1 MEPSAPPEEP
11 APQPA
16 EPPAEVP
23 PPTDAV
29 PPTEAAA
36 DTAPSPEGAPPADAA
51 PPPETEPPPA
61 DAPPA
66 AAAAP
71 PPGPSPVAPD
81 SVPPTVTANGVDS
94 VPPVEP
100 PPDVA
105 KSPKGKGKAKSP
117 KGRGKGKGKGRANRA
132 VLDGLKAQI
141 LDHTKQTTQLNQ
153 RIQEMQA
160 GDEVSGKQIEFYE
173 LEHNELMRE
182 YQIARQ
188 EVQDLET
195 IVANKEREIEEVRE
209 VSAAELKV
217 YQRKVKHL
225 MAANQNQFSQAYL
238 KNEEQIFLERRRQ
251 QLEAADP
258 ERIANALRSDSNS
271 LQLENETLMTNHRM
285 KQDRLFT
292 QLREEY
298 EREADARRAEHEQR
312 VRAMRAQLED
322 QRLAETSLLEQRKNE
337 QIRQLQANNAKA
349 FDRIQHYFS
358 GITHN
363 NLDVI
368 RQHKNRIS
376 EKKGQLNIIRKTV
389 DELNQQRRKL
399 EIPLNELIAENERL
413 LKEIDVYKQDKRDL
427 ARNKA
432 IIKVKEDELR
442 DLQLSH
448 EVLQQRFEQLEQDR
462 DAIYDQFESS
472 IHDVRQKTEF
482 RAYILE
488 QKVKRLHE
496 VLEQRELQLQ
506 EVMQRAGLDATEISA
521 KIDDVIAVKNAKINQ
536 LEVDL
541 AKVQRAHNAILD
553 AYEQKMLKFGI
564 PKEDMGFTVAPDQVM
579 FCETP
584 DS

>member
-1 MEPSAPPEEP
+1 MSEQPEGAAAPSETPEPSPPPSEPSAPPPEPAAFEPTDVPPEPP
-11 APQPA
+11 APQSTAA
-16 EPPAEVP
+16 EPVVP
-23 PPTDAV
+23 EPV
-29 PPTEAAA
+29 V
-36 DTAPSPEGAPPADAA
+36 PSPA
-51 PPPETEPPPA
+51 
-61 DAPPA
+61 
-66 AAAAP
+66 
-71 PPGPSPVAPD
+71 APD

-100 PPDVA
+100 PPEPV
-105 KSPKGKGKAKSP
+105 KKGKAAK
-117 KGRGKGKGKGRANRA
+117 KKATKGKGRANRA
-132 VLDGLKAQI
+132 VLDDLKAKI

-153 RIQEMQA
+153 RIQELEA
-160 GDEVSGKQIEFYE
+160 GDDKANKEIEFYQ

-182 YQIARQ
+182 YQIAQQ

-195 IVANKEREIEEVRE
+195 IVANKEREIEEIRE

-225 MAANQNQFSQAYL
+225 MAANQNEFSQAYL
-238 KNEEQIFLERRRQ
+238 KNERQIFLERQRQ

-258 ERIANALRSDSNS
+258 ERIANALRSDSNN

-292 QLREEY
+292 ELREEY
-298 EREADARRAEHEQR
+298 ERQADARRADHEQR

-322 QRLAETSLLEQRKNE
+322 QRLRETSELEQRKNE
-337 QIRQLQANNAKA
+337 QIKQLQANNAKA

-376 EKKGQLNIIRKTV
+376 EKKGQMNAIRKTV
-389 DELNQQRRKL
+389 DDLNAQRRKL

-413 LKEIDVYKQDKRDL
+413 SKEIEVYKQDKRDL

-432 IIKVKEDELR
+432 IIRVKEDELR
-442 DLQLSH
+442 DLQLAQ
-448 EVLQQRFEQLEQDR
+448 EVMEQRFEQLEQER
-462 DAIYDQFESS
+462 NALYDQFESS

-482 RAYILE
+482 RAYVLE

-496 VLEQRELQLQ
+496 ELEQRELQLQ
-506 EVMQRAGLDATEISA
+506 EVMQKAGLDATEISA

-541 AKVQRAHNAILD
+541 AKVQRAHNDILNV
-553 AYEQKMLKFGI
+553 YEQKMLKFGI
-564 PKEDMGFTVAPDQVM
+564 PKEELGFSVMPDRVE
-579 FCETP
+579 FCETS
-584 DS
+584 DV